1 MFMKGGAYC
10 IGLVY
15 LSLNIHIYIF
25 CRYARKYFPPA
36 NVDGT
41 MTKEIQRA
49 MALLAFKPETS
60 CPPYRVRIHS
70 LCYLMLIMGL
80 KSGFLSF

>member
-1 MFMKGGAYC
+1 MFGYIPSFKY
-10 IGLVY
+10 
-15 LSLNIHIYIF
+15 IYKLYI

-70 LCYLMLIMGL
+70 LCYLILIAGFEF
-80 KSGFLSF
+80 GFLSF